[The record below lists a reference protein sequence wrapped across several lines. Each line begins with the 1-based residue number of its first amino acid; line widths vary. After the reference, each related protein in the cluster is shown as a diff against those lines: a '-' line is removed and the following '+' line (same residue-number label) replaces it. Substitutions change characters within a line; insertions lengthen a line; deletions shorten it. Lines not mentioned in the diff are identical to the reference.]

1 MSFFNKVLGAVGI
14 GAAKVDTQL
23 ANTEVEP
30 GGEVCGIVKITG
42 GKTEQNINKIDLDLL
57 CNYTVEIERE
67 DSEGNSETVTEVRH
81 YTLDRFKIEE
91 TFTITPGEV
100 KEIPFAFALSEDAPL
115 TVGHSKT
122 WIDTNLDI
130 EMALDKSDKDYLQV
144 VPSHLQLAVIHA
156 LEAIG
161 FKLYEADC
169 EGIES
174 ASFSRL
180 PFVQELEFKT
190 ISGDFHKKLDEVEV
204 VFFPRGEQLEII
216 FEIDRKARGF
226 MGFFKEALD
235 LDESNAR
242 MVISEQDLDSL
253 TDDIY
258 DIIDNN
264 C

>member
-14 GAAKVDTQL
+14 GAAKIDTL
-23 ANTEVEP
+23 LTNTEVEP
-30 GGEVCGIVKITG
+30 GGEVSGTVKIVG
-42 GKTEQNINKIDLDLL
+42 GKTEQKINKIDLDLL

-67 DSEGNSETVTEVRH
+67 DSEGNSETITKVKEH
-81 YTLDRFKIEE
+81 KLNRFKIEE
-91 TFTITPGEV
+91 AFTISPGEV
-100 KEIPFAFALSEDAPL
+100 KEIPFAFTLSEDAPL

-122 WIDTNLDI
+122 WVDTNLDI
-130 EMALDKSDKDYLQV
+130 EMALDKSDKDYLHV
-144 VPSHLQLAVIHA
+144 VPNHLQQAVIHA
-156 LEAIG
+156 LENIG

-180 PFVQELEFKT
+180 PFVQELEFET

-204 VFFPRGEQLEII
+204 VFFPRGEQLEVI
-216 FEIDRKARGF
+216 FEIDRKARGII
-226 MGFFKEALD
+226 GFFKEAMD

-242 MVISEQDLDSL
+242 MVVSEEDLDSL
-253 TDDIY
+253 SEDIY

-264 C
+264 F